1 MNSNIKIIGCGGI
14 KSGVDAYEYILC
26 GATMVQVG
34 TEFYKEDTIIYYGI
48 GYDLGGGVNTWVQLD
63 DINHSDG
70 DHATTEVDPQII
82 MAGISL
88 GF

>member
-1 MNSNIKIIGCGGI
+1 MTYFG
-14 KSGVDAYEYILC
+14 L
-26 GATMVQVG
+26 
-34 TEFYKEDTIIYYGI
+34 

-63 DINHSDG
+63 NVDHSDG
-70 DHATTEVDPQII
+70 DHATTEADPQIL